1 MLKINR
7 EIVVRTTLGVGV
19 VVALALLAGVESTI
33 EAKPP
38 LEVVTPARVTSASPV
53 SLQAPVRPR
62 NDALTLNADVTAPM
76 RQSLD
81 ARPTAAPAPTAM
93 AAPRSAE
100 PFDVSNAERVAV
112 RFQGYSEL
120 TGEYRIN
127 PDNTISVPGL
137 GRISV
142 LGRTPAELEAILA
155 ERATKVTGREAFIT
169 LEVAE
174 YKPVFVSGYVT
185 RPGSIPWKPGMSVL
199 HAVTLMGGVFR
210 ATQENAG
217 GVVIGA
223 DNEIVRLKRAT
234 SELKRTFATI
244 ARLEAERT
252 EKNDIV
258 IPDRLVAL
266 VGKVEA
272 ERLIGEQNTALV
284 SRRSGLAAQMAAL
297 ERAKVLAAQEYDGL
311 KSQSARIKDMLNVR
325 REYKQKIEGL
335 QAKGIVR
342 ADRGMEETAKV
353 GDLED
358 RMTIV
363 SVGMAR
369 VQGMIAGLDRD
380 VINLRQERIA
390 GIDTEILKLD
400 REVALL
406 ELEIDGARTAYRKIT
421 GTSPPVTLGDKEP
434 TKVSVLEYEIVRWSG
449 GKQVSMKAEE
459 LAPLRPGDVLV
470 VSTRHE

>member
-7 EIVVRTTLGVGV
+7 EIVVRTTLGIGV
-19 VVALALLAGVESTI
+19 VVALALLAGVESAI

-38 LEVVTPARVTSASPV
+38 LEVVTPARVTAATPV
-53 SLQAPVRPR
+53 SLQGQARQRNETMAMNVDVATPVRPS
-62 NDALTLNADVTAPM
+62 LNAK
-76 RQSLD
+76 
-81 ARPTAAPAPTAM
+81 PTLAPTPATTI
-93 AAPRSAE
+93 APNKAE
-100 PFDVSNAERVAV
+100 PFEMSSAERVSI

-127 PDNTISVPGL
+127 SDNTISVPGL
-137 GRISV
+137 GRINV
-142 LGRTPAELEAILA
+142 LGRTPAELEATLA

-169 LEVAE
+169 LEVSE
-174 YKPVFVSGYVT
+174 YKPVFVSGYVS

-217 GVVIGA
+217 GIVIGA

-252 EKNDIV
+252 EKDAIAV
-258 IPDRLVAL
+258 PDRLVAL
-266 VGKVEA
+266 VGKAEA
-272 ERLIGEQNTALV
+272 ERLIAEQNTALV
-284 SRRSGLAAQMAAL
+284 SRRVGLAAQLATL
-297 ERAKVLAAQEYDGL
+297 DRAKRLAEQEYDGL

-369 VQGMIAGLDRD
+369 VQGMIAGFDRD

-390 GIDTEILKLD
+390 GIDTDILKLD
-400 REVALL
+400 RDVALL
-406 ELEIDGARTAYRKIT
+406 ELEIDAARTAYRKIT
-421 GTSPPVTLGDKEP
+421 GMPPPATLGDKEP
-434 TKVSVLEYEIVRWSG
+434 SKVSVLEYEIVRWDA
-449 GKQVSMKAEE
+449 GKQVSMKAE
-459 LAPLRPGDVLV
+459 ASASLRPGDVLV